1 MFCQW
6 RNWNYENIIYGKK
19 RTGET
24 KLIICGKDLDTIN
37 PSWKYPCSVCRKGV
51 SRNSIFCRSCDAWVH
66 KKSSGIKG
74 RLVAIPDFKCHR
86 CLGLGRP
93 IDVRPVEHV
102 SLGDKKLEVVDIL
115 EMEYPQIAPLQES
128 IMLGKV
134 PWATSLVN
142 KVGNLLEKQRQSN
155 SNGIRTHDQLVCKR
169 TLNHSTNLAK
179 WLSCAVS
186 TYLYVAFDS
195 MLLSC
200 HERVL
205 EWSGL

>member
-1 MFCQW
+1 M
-6 RNWNYENIIYGKK
+6 
-19 RTGET
+19 
-24 KLIICGKDLDTIN
+24 IICGKDLDTIN

-155 SNGIRTHDQLVCKR
+155 SNGIQTHDQLVCKR